1 MKKFVVL
8 VMALALVA
16 GLFGAAA
23 PTSHAQ
29 DAEYNVAMII
39 SQGGLGD
46 RSFNDSGY
54 EGLTK
59 AAADFGVNVVPIE
72 SADPVAEGEQLLRTA
87 AESGFD
93 LVITMEYSHAEVL
106 ARIAPDYPD
115 TMFAILNNVAD
126 QPNVV
131 SVMFLEHTASYLA
144 GALAAM
150 VTTDAEIEQTNPDA
164 VIGAIGGVKSAGID
178 IFLWGYLQ
186 GACAVNP
193 DISVLFGYSNSFGDP
208 DKGREMTVAMNEE
221 GADVVFGVAGG
232 TGSGIIEA
240 AKEGNFFA
248 IGVDSDQDYLAPGFV
263 LTSVL
268 KRADTGV
275 YDTIKRG
282 VEGTL
287 EGGIVYYGL
296 PDGVG
301 LSEMKYTRHIVPAE
315 YQDEIAA
322 MEEQIVDGS
331 LMVIDT
337 RELTADQIAILDENP
352 TCAGLAELQAA
363 LGEAP
368 AASATAEAG

>member
-1 MKKFVVL
+1 MKKFIVL

-115 TMFAILNNVAD
+115 TMFAILNNTVD

-144 GALAAM
+144 GALSAM
-150 VTTDAEIEQTNPDA
+150 VTTDENIEQTNPEA

-248 IGVDSDQDYLAPGFV
+248 IGVDSDQDYLAPGNV

-301 LSEMKYTRHIVPAE
+301 LSEMKYTRHIVPKA
-315 YQDEIAA
+315 YQDEVAA

-331 LMVIDT
+331 LVVIDT

-352 TCAGLAELQAA
+352 TCAGLADLQTA
-363 LGEAP
+363 L
-368 AASATAEAG
+368 AEAG